1 MHCQYCSES
10 DSGEVGDTRW
20 IASQWRDS
28 SGFHGSG
35 QKERER
41 QMSGEEEIV
50 RQIVRR
56 HSNLLGRWIWETYR
70 RGGSSMCQ
78 SGFKEKMEPTDHGSI
93 LKRRGRF
100 LLCA

>member
-20 IASQWRDS
+20 TASQWCDS
-28 SGFHGSG
+28 YGFHGSG

-56 HSNLLGRWIWETYR
+56 HSNLLGCWIWETYR
-70 RGGSSMCQ
+70 RGVIYV
-78 SGFKEKMEPTDHGSI
+78 SI
-93 LKRRGRF
+93 RV
-100 LLCA
+100 